1 MAPGA
6 ARNTSSIVHFKPG
19 LSTNMSMKFGREAGS
34 EMEVSEPRS
43 NGVERKHFALRSFPY
58 GWSKQHHRLS
68 YLSEFQ
74 QG

>member
-1 MAPGA
+1 
-6 ARNTSSIVHFKPG
+6 
-19 LSTNMSMKFGREAGS
+19 MKFGREAGS